1 MKIKVIKREFSIC
14 KVDGLDKIDFSDKY
28 CFVGKTDEEISVI
41 CSTRYAP
48 QETIS
53 RSDGWRAFRIQ
64 GQLDLTLIG
73 VLSELTDVLARNKI
87 GLMAVST
94 YNTDYV
100 LVKAAD
106 LEKALVLLEDQDYKI
121 IQ

>member
-14 KVDGLDKIDFSDKY
+14 KVDSLEKIDFSDKY

-41 CSTRYAP
+41 CSTKHAP

-53 RSDGWRAFRIQ
+53 RSDGWRAFRLQ

-73 VLSELTDVLARNKI
+73 VLSALTDILARNKI

-100 LVKAAD
+100 LVRAAD
-106 LEKALVLLEDQDYKI
+106 LEKALLLLEDQDYKI